1 MRMPK
6 MPSLGLGRWVSRRR
20 LVMVLV
26 AVLMVF
32 GISHVS
38 RWFAANHVCA
48 VGAPDYAKG
57 RYDKRCY
64 LVVRKV

>member
-1 MRMPK
+1 MKLK
-6 MPSLGLGRWVSRRR
+6 MPNLGRWVSRRR
-20 LVMVLV
+20 LAMVL
-26 AVLMVF
+26 AVVLLAF
-32 GISHVS
+32 GVSHVS